1 MKQIKYIL
9 VNETSTEN
17 AGRAISDCKLS
28 DIGHSVICD
37 ASTKF
42 NVSGSSERKALI
54 NELVELRR
62 HWPNAKILGISEVD
76 PSTSHA
82 PVRVSPEMNALRRE
96 MSDLP

>member
-17 AGRAISDCKLS
+17 ADRAISDCKLS

-62 HWPNAKILGISEVD
+62 HWPNAKVLGISELREHCVY
-76 PSTSHA
+76 PSE
-82 PVRVSPEMNALRRE
+82 RMNKLRRE
-96 MSDLP
+96 LSNLS